1 MLKTKPSGQLKR
13 IPELIRTAALVAHG
27 IELPDLYVQM
37 VLSGQMSFRD
47 AVADFKSHDSE
58 YAAQARVRH

>member
-1 MLKTKPSGQLKR
+1 MPKATVQWQLKR
-13 IPELIRTAALVAHG
+13 IPQLIREAALVCYG
-27 IELPDLYVQM
+27 VELPDLYVQM

>member
-1 MLKTKPSGQLKR
+1 MLKTKPGGAHKSFR
-13 IPELIRTAALVAHG
+13 ELVRQAGEVCYGVTLS
-27 IELPDLYVQM
+27 DLYCDM
-37 VLSGQMSFRD
+37 VLCGQISFRD